1 MIETR
6 LFHYFLAIER
16 AGNFTRAA
24 EQLFV
29 TQSTLSKQM
38 QDLENQLGKQLFIRG
53 KRQVSLTEEGQFFKE
68 KAQEILQLVDQT
80 EMALKQTDSIL
91 AGDLFIG
98 AAEVPSMEIIAQQLA
113 TLQKEQPQLPIHI
126 HSGDAGQILHR
137 IKTGVV
143 DVGLLLNPPM
153 LTELNY
159 HKLPFTHPFGLYV
172 PKDHP
177 LADEKVVRPEKL
189 GNLPFITSQQFLKD
203 SDRIEYFGSLG
214 SQLKIVA
221 TYNLIYNAVFLAKS
235 GIGLLMGLEN
245 MIDLTNS
252 NLVFKP
258 FSPAITT
265 DLYLVTKKYQQH
277 SPAVN
282 ALIQALEATA

>member
-24 EQLFV
+24 DQLFIS
-29 TQSTLSKQM
+29 QSTLSKQM
-38 QDLENQLGKQLFIRG
+38 QDLEVQLGKQLFIRG
-53 KRQVSLTEEGQFFKE
+53 KRQVTLTEEGQFFKE
-68 KAQEILQLVDQT
+68 KAQEILQLVEQT
-80 EMALKQTDSIL
+80 EITLKQADNIL

-98 AAEVPSMEIIAQQLA
+98 AAEVPSMESIAQQLA
-113 TLQKEQPQLPIHI
+113 TLQKEHSQLHIHI
-126 HSGDAGQILHR
+126 HSGDADQILQR

-159 HKLPFTHPFGLYV
+159 HKLPFTHPFGLFV

-177 LADEKVVRPEKL
+177 LADEEAVRPEL
-189 GNLPFITSQQFLKD
+189 LRDLPLITSQQFMKD
-203 SDRIEYFGSLG
+203 PHRIEYFGPLG

-221 TYNLIYNAVFLAKS
+221 TYNLIYNAVFLAKT

-245 MIDLTNS
+245 MLDLTNS

-282 ALIQALEATA
+282 ALIQVLESIS